1 MNEIKKIDLIVSIKL
16 MQTHEYN
23 LYFYR
28 L

>member
-1 MNEIKKIDLIVSIKL
+1 MNEIKKIDLTVSIKL

-23 LYFYR
+23 SYFYR